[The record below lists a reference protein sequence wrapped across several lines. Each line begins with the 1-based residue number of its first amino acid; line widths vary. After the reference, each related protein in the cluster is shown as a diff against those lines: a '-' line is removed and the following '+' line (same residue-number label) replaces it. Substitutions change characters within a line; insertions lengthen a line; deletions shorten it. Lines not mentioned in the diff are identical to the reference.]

1 MNVRE
6 TIIEDMI
13 RVLKD
18 MDDPKPVLVTRQPFD
33 VQELAIS
40 QFPALLI
47 TSGDETRIDI
57 AMGSR
62 QGSVQYTIRAFVRGT
77 EIDKKRNEIIER
89 IEETLEEDRKRST
102 ENFSV
107 RTQVLQIVPVPRLEP
122 LGEVTVLVQV
132 DYKYRRGQ
140 L

>member
-47 TSGDETRIDI
+47 TSGDENRIDI

>member
-6 TIIEDMI
+6 TVIEDMI

-47 TSGDETRIDI
+47 TSGDETRIDFS
-57 AMGSR
+57 MGSR
-62 QGSVQYTIRAFVRGT
+62 QGSIQYVIRAFIRGT
-77 EIDKKRNEIIER
+77 EIDRKRNDIVER
-89 IEETLEEDRKRST
+89 IEETLENDRRRST

-107 RTQVLQIVPVPRLEP
+107 RTQVLQVIPVPRMEP

-132 DYKYRRGQ
+132 DYKYRRGE